1 MLQRRRS
8 AGDGKDG
15 KFSIGAS
22 ILVQD
27 FLACF
32 FDHEHGQKFG
42 HHLFFGTKKCHCE
55 MDLDQHFGICGVQGV
70 TLIALLTLVV
80 CNLAGRALNC
90 QGFKD
95 DFEL

>member
-1 MLQRRRS
+1 M
-8 AGDGKDG
+8 GKMG
-15 KFSIGAS
+15 SFRLGRPFWYRI
-22 ILVQD
+22 

-80 CNLAGRALNC
+80 CNLAGRALKC
-90 QGFKD
+90 QGLQD